1 MAALLC
7 GVEGAAPAVASYV
20 FRCCSWGCSCF
31 AFAGCRPL
39 RPPRRLPQRVL
50 CLGPAADE
58 EPLEIGQTSALS
70 STGALKSAPVA
81 KRYRRGLQ
89 TPLWSNPFV
98 ELLGA
103 VADEGKLICAPQRPN
118 IARRKLSQREW
129 PQTSRRGAVL
139 VFLGAPRDAPAAQAK
154 KQDTSRGS
162 QKSPCAAVSATPT
175 ASKRAPRTPVPRAP
189 PLRAARAPPKM
200 FASHR

>member
-1 MAALLC
+1 MAAVLC

-20 FRCCSWGCSCF
+20 FWCCSWGCGSF
-31 AFAGCRPL
+31 AFVGCRPV

-50 CLGPAADE
+50 CLGP
-58 EPLEIGQTSALS
+58 S
-70 STGALKSAPVA
+70 
-81 KRYRRGLQ
+81 RRRGATRNRPNVHLLVDGCVEECSRRKEVPKRPPNS
-89 TPLWSNPFV
+89 PLV
-98 ELLGA
+98 EPVCGA
-103 VADEGKLICAPQRPN
+103 PVADEGKLIVRPSAPN

>member
-1 MAALLC
+1 MAAALYLLMLPQLSR
-7 GVEGAAPAVASYV
+7 VMYAGAARGAAAAS
-20 FRCCSWGCSCF
+20 RALAADPCARRGGCPN
-31 AFAGCRPL
+31 AFCA
-39 RPPRRLPQRVL
+39 
-50 CLGPAADE
+50 LGPAADE
-58 EPLEIGQTSALS
+58 EPLEIGQTSALAA
-70 STGALKSAPVA
+70 TGALRSAPVA